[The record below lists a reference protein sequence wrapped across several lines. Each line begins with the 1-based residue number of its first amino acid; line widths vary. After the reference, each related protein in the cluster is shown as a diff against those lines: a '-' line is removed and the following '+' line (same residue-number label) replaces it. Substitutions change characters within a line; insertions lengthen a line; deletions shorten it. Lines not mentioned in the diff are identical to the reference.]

1 MGTHAQLPGSWI
13 RLARDPSK
21 LAVAQVQSAA
31 MGCVASLARRTRVG
45 HKSVVVARLF
55 LKFCVATRR
64 CSSRQARTSALD
76 AAASA
81 FAAPA
86 TMLLP
91 MLLLRQSE
99 GVKAAPPELKLS
111 RHHASPQQRVSR
123 FSPHLLLIL
132 LFFSHHHLPGW
143 IAEGNDA
150 TES

>member
-21 LAVAQVQSAA
+21 LAAAQVQSAA

-55 LKFCVATRR
+55 LKFCVAPRR

-76 AAASA
+76 AAASG

-86 TMLLP
+86 TMLL
-91 MLLLRQSE
+91 LLLLVQSE
-99 GVKAAPPELKLS
+99 EVEACPISKV
-111 RHHASPQQRVSR
+111 RVTR
-123 FSPHLLLIL
+123 PVAC
-132 LFFSHHHLPGW
+132 PVYRR
-143 IAEGNDA
+143 N
-150 TES
+150 